1 MRNVLT
7 IISLA
12 AMAAIGFEA
21 MAADP
26 DYVVVA
32 AEHQNIENNP
42 QYMDLRPDDV
52 TRHLYL
58 WENTVVGE
66 TLTDSP
72 YEGNEYTRLTVNSG
86 WFGLGFISD
95 APLDLSVF
103 QRKEMVLHFA
113 LRTTATCPL
122 QVKLEGGTYPGSA
135 AVNLTGLYD
144 VPRDGE
150 WHVVE
155 IPVSAFQAAG
165 LVWGS
170 YVKSKNYFSLV
181 SEGSAS
187 GQVIDLDYIY
197 FHSGTR
203 EDGTVWEG
211 LQLGEVSGDN
221 PSSYLIASEHTG
233 IEGNPAYVDLR
244 PDDVTRHLYIWDDTA
259 ADYPDSDLEA
269 YEGSQFS
276 CLHITNGTWFGF
288 GVVSDEAVDM
298 SAMYEQPYYLRF
310 AIATNSLMPLF
321 VKLEGNNNT
330 SAVVY
335 LQGKYHFRRDGQ
347 WHLVQIPMSEFLNQG
362 LDWHEPVAA
371 KNYFSLV
378 SEQATKDYLLSFD
391 AVTIEAGEPQPV
403 EEERPEVN
411 VDELPDYVL
420 VASEEGVVPVGEDFL
435 DLRPNGTDIN
445 LYVWENTAVEN
456 APVVGEAFEGAD
468 YSSLQVQSSWFGFGI
483 MNSAPK
489 DFTCFEYKDYNF
501 HIALRTTS
509 EMPIQL
515 RFEGLG
521 QGVYDIDAEN
531 LPRDGEWHEIEFP
544 VSDLFAQGLVWEGS
558 QEGKNYFS
566 LVSETAEQ
574 GAVLDFDGAYFYAT
588 GLKDDAGVV
597 DAVSGKENKLL
608 YAGDILY
615 AAGEGMLYVYSVS
628 GQLVYSGNSGNV
640 SASGWSNGMYIACQ
654 DGSVLKFMVK

>member
-1 MRNVLT
+1 MRNVFT
-7 IISLA
+7 IIS
-12 AMAAIGFEA
+12 MAAVATINFNA
-21 MAADP
+21 SAADP

-32 AEHQNIENNP
+32 AEHQNIESNP

-122 QVKLEGGTYPGSA
+122 QVRLEGGAYPGTA
-135 AVNLTGLYD
+135 TINLTGLYD

-288 GVVSDEAVDM
+288 GIISDVATDM

-310 AIATNSLMPLF
+310 AVATTSLMPLF

-347 WHLVQIPMSEFLNQG
+347 WHVVQIPMTEFLNQG
-362 LDWHEPVAA
+362 LDWHEPIAG
-371 KNYFSLV
+371 KNYFSIV
-378 SEQATKDYLLSFD
+378 SEKATKDYLLSFD

-574 GAVLDFDGAYFYAT
+574 GAIVDFDAIYFYAT
-588 GLKDDAGVV
+588 GEKGDAGV
-597 DAVSGKENKLL
+597 AENAAYGEFPL
-608 YAGDILY
+608 YYSNGTLHAGGY
-615 AAGEGMLYVYSVS
+615 GFVQVYSVS
-628 GQLVYSGNSGNV
+628 GQLVYNGAGGEIPV
-640 SASGWSNGMYIACQ
+640 GGLGRGMYIARQ
-654 DGSVLKFMVK
+654 DGKTVKFIVE